1 MDRTK
6 KYLML
11 ARVLDWIGNIW
22 LILAC
27 LFILI
32 GYIAIVVTQ
41 GWGRLWDTI
50 SLYNFWNFVA
60 VVGTLLPG
68 ILLKI
73 VAKGTKDKYSVSDK
87 QI

>member
-1 MDRTK
+1 MDKTE
-6 KYLML
+6 KYLRI

-32 GYIAIVVTQ
+32 SYIAIVVMQ

-50 SLYNFWNFVA
+50 SLYSFRNFVA
-60 VVGTLLPG
+60 FVGILLPG
-68 ILLKI
+68 IVLKI
-73 VAKGTKDKYSVSDK
+73 TAKGTKDKYSIPDK